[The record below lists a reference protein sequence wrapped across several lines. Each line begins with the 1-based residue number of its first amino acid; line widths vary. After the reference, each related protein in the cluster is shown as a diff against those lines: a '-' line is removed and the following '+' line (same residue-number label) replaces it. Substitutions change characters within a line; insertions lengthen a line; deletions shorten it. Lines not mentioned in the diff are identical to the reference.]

1 MFVYTMRFLLQ
12 NDKFC
17 IDSDNMSL
25 PSTVKFKKCDSKIL
39 KPNLSQ
45 QWLYN
50 NKVFILCF

>member
-17 IDSDNMSL
+17 INSDNMSL
-25 PSTVKFKKCDSKIL
+25 PSTVKFKKCNSKIS
-39 KPNLSQ
+39 KPDLSQ

-50 NKVFILCF
+50 SKVVFI